1 VVSQTIARGE
11 PSIEAS
17 LTEATFYEPG
27 RSGRVPGVLGRCCTY
42 MRQQSGV
49 IAGKVHNSFQSHQC
63 LVFFAPRRLDPYM
76 RVLCQLT
83 RFSLLPSPRCASI
96 PLAAQRAFSTTPVPH
111 KFIVKTKKQTVAMP
125 ADTTTKTGQ
134 PFDRA
139 QLESL
144 CKRRLFYTPSFEIY
158 GGKDIGVCMPIR
170 LA

>member
-1 VVSQTIARGE
+1 MFARGE

-17 LTEATFYEPG
+17 LTEATFHEPA
-27 RSGRVPGVLGRCCTY
+27 RSGRVPSSWPILYVHATAIWGHC
-42 MRQQSGV
+42 
-49 IAGKVHNSFQSHQC
+49 GKSTQLVSESQC
-63 LVFFAPRRLDPYM
+63 LAFLAPRRLGPYM
-76 RVLCQLT
+76 RVLCQFT

-96 PLAAQRAFSTTPVPH
+96 PLTAQRAFSTTPVPH
-111 KFIVKTKKQTVAMP
+111 KFIVQTKKQIVAMP

-158 GGKDIGVCMPIR
+158 GGKDTGVCM
-170 LA
+170 LMWAA